1 MKNIWNDINLDD
13 SRDKAIWTI
22 NKKDFLLNHFISSV
36 ALWIRFLSGSFGRL
50 EYPQRIKVF
59 LWLVIKNRV
68 LSKQNL
74 KNRNWKEN
82 FNYFWCGCMETTKHI
97 FFDCRITSFTW
108 RVISTVMNMHIMSK
122 TAENMFGEWI
132 YKFKNK
138 SRNLIV
144 VGCSAILWTL

>member
-1 MKNIWNDINLDD
+1 MTLILMIQEIKLYGLLI
-13 SRDKAIWTI
+13 
-22 NKKDFLLNHFISSV
+22 KKDFLLNHFISSV
-36 ALWIRFLSGSFGRL
+36 EALWIGFLSGSFGRL

-97 FFDCRITSFTW
+97 FFRLPD
-108 RVISTVMNMHIMSK
+108 HIFHL
-122 TAENMFGEWI
+122 EGD
-132 YKFKNK
+132 
-138 SRNLIV
+138 
-144 VGCSAILWTL
+144 